1 MAASKTAAREGSKPP
16 AKGRRPAARK
26 PKDAPVPGANLWQAG
41 LKAINNARQDAER
54 RHASVVETL
63 LGFAPARRA
72 DEKAEAPRA
81 GFPGLDAFGM
91 RKFEDVFDERVL
103 AALERL
109 GMPTRDELL
118 ALHAQLDQVL
128 AQMARLEA
136 IAQAINAGAVKAAK
150 PAAARRAP
158 KSTGG

>member
-1 MAASKTAAREGSKPP
+1 MAASKTAAREGRESPD
-16 AKGRRPAARK
+16 KGGRPAARK
-26 PKDAPVPGANLWQAG
+26 PKNAQAQAADLWHAG
-41 LKAINNARQDAER
+41 LKAIDSARQDVER

-72 DEKAEAPRA
+72 EEKKPPRA
-81 GFPGLDAFGM
+81 GFAGLDAFGL

-109 GMPTRDELL
+109 GMHVRLDE
-118 ALHAQLDQVL
+118 VL

-136 IAQAINAGAVKAAK
+136 IAQAINAGAAQAAEAVKK
-150 PAAARRAP
+150 PAPARRAP